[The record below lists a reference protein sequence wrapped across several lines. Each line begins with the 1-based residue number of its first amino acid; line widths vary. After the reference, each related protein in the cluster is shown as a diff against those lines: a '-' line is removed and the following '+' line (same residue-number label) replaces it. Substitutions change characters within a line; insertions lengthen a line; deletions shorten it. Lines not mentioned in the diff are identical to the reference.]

1 MTITATST
9 GLAIAG
15 PESPISTIV
24 ITDPDG
30 NESVLNMGLVNSMGM
45 DNIIAGTSYEL
56 ELLGFGAFGGYAAFI
71 DPDAISDAPAY
82 KAQYTIDSIYPI
94 AVFDGSA
101 NITPFRFKPV
111 DPTGIDVDANG
122 YFDFGGNDVS
132 KVEISLGG
140 SSIDTT
146 GSNVVIDAD
155 DTSELKVELGALG
168 LGSGIYSGAIKVYV
182 GEDADPIIF
191 AGPGLKSNLIVQY
204 QLIG

>member
-1 MTITATST
+1 MTIST
-9 GLAIAG
+9 TTTGIKING
-15 PESPISTIV
+15 PESPISSIV
-24 ITDPDG
+24 IADPDG
-30 NESVLNMGLVNSMGM
+30 DIQNLDMSLVNNSGM
-45 DNIIAGTSYEL
+45 SLIEAGTGYTL
-56 ELLGFGAFGGYAAFI
+56 TLNGFFNGANAFV
-71 DPDAISDAPAY
+71 DPFALSDAPVY

-94 AVFDGSA
+94 SVFDGSA

-111 DPTGIDVDANG
+111 DATGIDVDADG
-122 YFDFGGNDVS
+122 YFDFSQNDVS
-132 KVEISLGG
+132 KVEVTLGG
-140 SSIDTT
+140 TSIDTT

-204 QLIG
+204 QLIT